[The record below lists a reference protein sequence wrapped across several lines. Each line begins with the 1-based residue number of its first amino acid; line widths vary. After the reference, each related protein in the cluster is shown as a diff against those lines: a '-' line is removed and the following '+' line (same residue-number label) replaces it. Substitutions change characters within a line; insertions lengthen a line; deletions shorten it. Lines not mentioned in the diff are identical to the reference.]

1 MHTFERRCISPQ
13 KHRSSS
19 EAWRWEHQDVGL
31 FSSLHWNAWQ
41 NWRKDGNIYRD
52 NKNCCHLSGWWR
64 WNWRL
69 KPRSWFHR
77 RKIKH
82 GPANQLTR
90 KNQVITNKGF
100 CICIKYISVTMFN
113 VFPVSFMVWLDGLDL
128 VGILC
133 HIGDVFST
141 YFTHRVW
148 VSVCCIDF
156 TSYKF
161 NCNEWDVWPDLRVN
175 SSQFTFIFAKDTED
189 SAKLEI
195 SLCQLLQKGSTNK
208 TNITIYI

>member
-64 WNWRL
+64 WNGRL

-113 VFPVSFMVWLDGLDL
+113 VFPVSFMVWLDGLFL
-128 VGILC
+128 TSGGNFMSHWRCVQYLFYPQSVSEC
-133 HIGDVFST
+133 VL
-141 YFTHRVW
+141 HR
-148 VSVCCIDF
+148 F
-156 TSYKF
+156 HF
-161 NCNEWDVWPDLRVN
+161 
-175 SSQFTFIFAKDTED
+175 
-189 SAKLEI
+189 
-195 SLCQLLQKGSTNK
+195 LQV
-208 TNITIYI
+208 